1 MGMVT
6 YGDYGSFT
14 PLYENEKKGALTH
27 QRQAWFQWQHNL
39 ASRMVSNPGWDNPLN
54 LVDGD

>member
-1 MGMVT
+1 VT

-39 ASRMVSNPGWDNPLN
+39 ASRMVSKPGWDNPLN